1 MSKLRADIERYYEL
15 AGIEGPV
22 SRSRLFAAYLNPR
35 LIPNI
40 FLRLSEYFFNRHLKF
55 VSKFFSMLNVVLFG
69 IEISG
74 RVEIEGGLFLPHTVG
89 TVIGAERIGF
99 NTTIMQGVTLGA
111 REPDIRCKVS
121 MQPIVGN
128 HVLIG
133 AGAKIIGRVTI
144 GDHAKIGAN
153 AVVLHDVPP
162 HAVVAGIE
170 ARIVQL
176 PQPETKNESLPSG

>member
-1 MSKLRADIERYYEL
+1 MNRLRADIERYYQL
-15 AGIEGPV
+15 VGMEGPV
-22 SRSRLFAAYLNPR
+22 TRLRLFVACLNPR
-35 LIPNI
+35 LVPNV
-40 FLRLSEYFFNRHLKF
+40 FLRLSEFFFKRHLKLL
-55 VSKFFSMLNVVLFG
+55 SKFFSMLNVLLFG

-89 TVIGAERIGF
+89 TVIGAERIGC
-99 NTTIMQGVTLGA
+99 NVTIMQGVTLGTK
-111 REPDIRCKVS
+111 EPDIRCTVS

-144 GDHAKIGAN
+144 GDHARIGAN

-162 HAVVAGIE
+162 HAVMAGIE
-170 ARIVQL
+170 ARIVEL
-176 PQPETKNESLPSG
+176 PQQESQDE